1 MKALFVKVVIFEFS
15 LERDLKNLSSS
26 VRTDARLKPRILI
39 TKSLKENF
47 LFLEKADEVSLDFN
61 LKSSFSM

>member
-26 VRTDARLKPRILI
+26 VRTEVRLKLRILI

-47 LFLEKADEVSLDFN
+47 RFLEKADEVSLDFN